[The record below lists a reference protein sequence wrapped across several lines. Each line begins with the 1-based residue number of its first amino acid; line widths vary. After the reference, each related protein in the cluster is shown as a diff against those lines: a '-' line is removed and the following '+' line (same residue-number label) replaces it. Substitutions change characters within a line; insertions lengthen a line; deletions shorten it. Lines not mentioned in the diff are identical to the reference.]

1 MSNFNVDNMAGF
13 LGSDCT
19 DADAEAFGAY
29 LENNGWTLEIPSGEE
44 GYSAFRQEAGGWR
57 EMNYD
62 EWQDALQTV
71 FG

>member
-13 LGSDCT
+13 LGSDCA

-29 LENNGWTLEIPSGEE
+29 LEDNGWILEIPSGEE
-44 GYSAFRQEAGGWR
+44 SYSAFKMEGEELR
-57 EMNYD
+57 EMTYD